1 MFLYHENSPITFSD
15 NLPEAAD
22 VVVIGGG
29 IIGITTAWFLL
40 ERGLSVFVCDKGR
53 VAGEQ
58 SSRNWGW
65 VRVTGR
71 DPDEVPIAIDSIR
84 RWEEISPRLDSDIGL
99 RRGGVLALASSD
111 EEMSEFEA
119 WSGFAGANGLQT
131 DLFGA
136 DEIDRF
142 IDVPRA
148 AWKGGMVT
156 ASDARAEPFKAV
168 PAIARSL
175 QSRGGLIRE
184 SCAARTVDTS
194 AGRVSAVI
202 TEDGAVA
209 TDLVVC
215 AGGAW
220 STLFLSNLGISLPQ
234 LAVKGTVVRTAPA
247 PEIYGG
253 AAALGDVFIRRRQ
266 DQGYT
271 VASGLTEHTI
281 GANSF
286 RFLSKFVR
294 SLGSASDITFRLGR
308 DVTQQAFPKE
318 CWPADEVSP
327 FEKCRVLNP
336 TPSKSGLKK
345 IEQNLR
351 KRVPGFSELKLV
363 ESWAGMVDAT
373 PDVVPVM
380 DRIDSV
386 PGLYLATGFSGHG
399 FGIGPG
405 AGKVMAELVT
415 GESPRFDLSRFR
427 FSRFSDGSKMR
438 PGPAI

>member
-1 MFLYHENSPITFSD
+1 MFLYHENSPIAFND
-15 NLPEAAD
+15 ILPKAVD

-29 IIGITTAWFLL
+29 IIGITTAWYLL
-40 ERGLSVFVCDKGR
+40 ERGLSVFVCEKGR

-84 RWEEISPRLDSDIGL
+84 RWEEISSQLDSDIGL
-99 RRGGVLALASSD
+99 RREGVLALASSD
-111 EEMSEFEA
+111 EELAEFEA
-119 WSGFAGANGLQT
+119 WSEFASSNGIQT

-136 DEIDRF
+136 DEIYRY
-142 IDVPRA
+142 IGIPKA
-148 AWKGGMVT
+148 GWKGGMVT
-156 ASDARAEPFKAV
+156 ASDGRAEPFKAV
-168 PAIARSL
+168 PAMARSL

-184 SCAARTVDTS
+184 SCAARTVETS

-209 TDLVVC
+209 TDSIVC

-234 LAVKGTVVRTAPA
+234 LAVKGTVVRTEPA
-247 PEIYGG
+247 PDIFAG
-253 AAALGDVFIRRRQ
+253 AASLGDVFIRRRE
-266 DQGYT
+266 DNGYT
-271 VASGLTEHTI
+271 VATAFTEHTI

-286 RFLSKFVR
+286 RFLPKFIR
-294 SLGSASDITFRLGR
+294 SMGSASDITVRMGR
-308 DVTQQAFPKE
+308 DATQQALPMKS
-318 CWPADEVSP
+318 WSADEVSP

-336 TPSKSGLKK
+336 APSKSGMKK
-345 IEQNLR
+345 IEHNLR
-351 KRVPGFSELKLV
+351 KRVPAFSELKLA
-363 ESWAGMVDAT
+363 ESWAGMIDAT

-380 DRIDSV
+380 DRIDAV
-386 PGLYLATGFSGHG
+386 PGLFLATGFSGHG

-405 AGKVMAELVT
+405 AGNVMADLVT
-415 GESPRFDLSRFR
+415 GESPRFSLSRFR
-427 FSRFSDGSKMR
+427 FSRFSDGSRMR